1 MLRWAI
7 VFLILSLIAGIFGF
21 TGISLASMGMAKI
34 IFTIFIVLFCITL
47 LMHLLGLRK
56 KP

>member
-1 MLRWAI
+1 
-7 VFLILSLIAGIFGF
+7 
-21 TGISLASMGMAKI
+21 LASMGMAKI